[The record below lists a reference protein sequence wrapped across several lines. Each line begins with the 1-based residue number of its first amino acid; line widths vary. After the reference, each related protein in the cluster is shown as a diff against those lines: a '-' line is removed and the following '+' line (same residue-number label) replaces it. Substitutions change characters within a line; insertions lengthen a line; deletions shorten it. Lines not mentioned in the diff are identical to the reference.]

1 MPGGL
6 IFTITLLIVLAVA
19 IGLTFSLLGVIL
31 TLAIAAVVGFLADR
45 IVPGK
50 LPYGWVGATAA
61 GLLGSWLG
69 STLFGRFGPVV
80 ARIPIIPALIGAII
94 VAFVVELLIKR
105 GATRRRS

>member
-1 MPGGL
+1 MPAGL
-6 IFTITLLIVLAVA
+6 IITVVLLVVLAVA
-19 IGLTFSLLGVIL
+19 IGLTFSLLGAIV
-31 TLAIAAVVGFLADR
+31 TLIIAALVGVVADR

-80 ARIPIIPALIGAII
+80 ANIPIFPALIGAII
-94 VAFVVELLIKR
+94 VAFATELLIKR
-105 GATRRRS
+105 GSARRT